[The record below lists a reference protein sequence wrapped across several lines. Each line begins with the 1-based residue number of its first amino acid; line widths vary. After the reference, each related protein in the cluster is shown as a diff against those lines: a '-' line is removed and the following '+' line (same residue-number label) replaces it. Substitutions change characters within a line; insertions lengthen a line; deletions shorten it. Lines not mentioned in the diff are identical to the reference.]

1 MSYKNEEY
9 AQSAALA
16 AVTPPDRDLDSS
28 VVNGGRSH
36 MTPDQRLMAREMS
49 QPKVLGEVLDE
60 VIGVPASDF
69 DVTQEAWDIINE
81 YGEGL
86 VLGFKEWAIVQALVE
101 AGIVSGRAGS

>member
-36 MTPDQRLMAREMS
+36 MTPDQQLMAREMS
-49 QPKVLGEVLDE
+49 QPKRVGQVLDDM
-60 VIGVPASDF
+60 IGVPSSDVE
-69 DVTQEAWDIINE
+69 VTQEAWAIINE
-81 YGEGL
+81 HGEGL
-86 VLGFKEWAIVQALVE
+86 VLGFAQWAIVQRLVE
-101 AGIVSGRAGS
+101 HGIVSGRAGS